1 MSTSGRGLSPEQYEW
16 LQRRLK
22 EFTLSPEAWIST
34 LMSYGIAASYLTGK
48 ACACPVCGGD
58 DRFTYDNKLGRGDW
72 ICRQCDDGRPMAGD
86 GLQLIARVNRIGL
99 FRLMR
104 QLDGGS
110 PPPPARRSAN
120 VNAPAPKRWA
130 SPEFAAKWLNGIW
143 NSARLQAV
151 GDLSM
156 RYLHERVPGL
166 TAGPS
171 PALRLGMLEYRHD
184 DKVLGKW
191 PGIVARFELPDG
203 RLGTLHRTFLDPVKP
218 EKATIVAPDGEILD
232 SKLNG
237 MTLNPLAGGA
247 VRLMDPVDG
256 EIGVGEG
263 LETVYGA
270 HMDSGV
276 PVWYCLNRIQL
287 SQFVV
292 PEGMGIKVVHVFMDF
307 DHVDPKTRQ
316 SPGVAAAMMLAK
328 RLRAEGYTV
337 VLHRPKLRG
346 TDFAD
351 QWKARWIAAREAR
364 SAVRL
369 ATHAERRTLA
379 I

>member
-16 LQRRLK
+16 LQRKLK
-22 EFTLSPEAWIST
+22 EFRLSPEAWIST
-34 LMSYGIAASYLTGK
+34 LMSYGIAADYLSGR

-58 DRFTYDNKLGRGDW
+58 DRFTYDNKQGRGDW
-72 ICRQCDDGRPMAGD
+72 VCRQCDNGKPMAGD
-86 GLQLIARVNRIGL
+86 GLQLIARVCGIGL

-104 QLDGGS
+104 QLDGGA
-110 PPPPARRSAN
+110 PPPSSTVAN
-120 VNAPAPKRWA
+120 AKAPAPKRK
-130 SPEFAAKWLNGIW
+130 PDAAFVAKCLNGMW
-143 NSARLQAV
+143 SSARPQAV

-156 RYLHERVPGL
+156 RYLQERVPGL

-171 PALRLGMLEYRHD
+171 PALRMGMLEYWHEG
-184 DKVLGKW
+184 KVLGQW

-218 EKATIVAPDGEILD
+218 AKATIVSPDGDVLD

-237 MTLNPLAGGA
+237 MTLNRLAGGA
-247 VRLMDPVDG
+247 VRLMAPVDG

-270 HMDSGV
+270 HMESGV

-292 PEGMGIKVVHVFMDF
+292 PEGLGIKVVHIFMDF

-316 SPGVAAAMMLAK
+316 SPGVAAAMLLAR

-351 QWKARWIAAREAR
+351 QWKARWIAAHGAAP
-364 SAVRL
+364 AVRL
-369 ATHAERRTLA
+369 ATQAERRALA
-379 I
+379 L